1 MTQVAN
7 VNGIGSCLSALESA
21 RAGIARGMR
30 GLAADAQTIAHAN
43 VDTDSQVTD
52 ISNVL
57 ADALVQS
64 IVDRIQVQASARM
77 MRTVDDTL
85 GTLID
90 TKA

>member
-1 MTQVAN
+1 VTQVAN
-7 VNGIGSCLSALESA
+7 VNGIGSFIAALESA
-21 RAGIARGMR
+21 RAGVARGMR

-43 VDTDSQVTD
+43 VDKENQVSD
-52 ISNVL
+52 LS
-57 ADALVQS
+57 DALVQS

-77 MRTVDDTL
+77 MRTVDETL

>member
-7 VNGIGSCLSALESA
+7 VTGIGSFVSALESA

-43 VDTDSQVTD
+43 VDKESQVSD
-52 ISNVL
+52 LS
-57 ADALVQS
+57 DALVQS

-77 MRTVDDTL
+77 MRTVDETL